1 MGAFL
6 VVCMVVPIKNAVQ
19 GLSSITGD
27 LPDNREY
34 SSTVD
39 EAYQAQVLS
48 VTRSNLEATLSDI
61 LKQNGVIIDRA
72 EVVLALTDENRV
84 IISNIRIY
92 INKENAGD
100 IEQIKQVTEENFS
113 FTPQIITEQ
122 NNEGTT

>member
-1 MGAFL
+1 M
-6 VVCMVVPIKNAVQ
+6 VVCMIVPIKNAVQ

-27 LPDNREY
+27 LPENREY

-122 NNEGTT
+122 NNEGTN